1 MSKERPA
8 APQPNPARRGPGGG
22 GPAMALMPGEKP
34 KNFKKTMNSLLKTLS
49 PHKGKLVLV
58 FLFAIASTLFTII
71 SPNILGNATDLV
83 VSGIRDGD
91 GPDFGRLIE
100 ILLFLC
106 ALYGLSFFF
115 SFIQGFLMAD
125 VSQKVIYGLR
135 KSLSEKLDRLPLQ
148 YTDGKTHGEILSRF
162 TNDIET
168 INQTLSQSITQ
179 IITSI
184 TTLLG
189 IVAMMVYINGFMTLV
204 ALVALPLSM
213 ITIRL
218 VVRFSQVHF
227 RNQQRFLG
235 EVNSHVEEM
244 FTGHLVVKSFNGEED
259 SIRQFSEINDRL
271 AEASRKSQ
279 FLSGLMMP
287 LTGFIGNLSYVFV
300 CLAGGY
306 LALKGQ
312 VSIGNIQAFLQYVRS
327 FNQPITQA
335 ANVANVLQ
343 STAAAAERIFE
354 MLEEKEEAPDQ
365 EEPCS
370 LHPNQVKG
378 QVEFRNVHFG
388 YGSDHLTIQDF
399 NFTALPGQRIAIV
412 GPTGGGKTTLV
423 KLLMR
428 FYELNAGQILIDGQD
443 IQQVPRRD
451 LRRMLSMVLQDTWLF
466 SGSLRENIRYGNSRS
481 SDEDV
486 IEAAK
491 AAHIHHFINTLPDG
505 YDMVI
510 NEEAS
515 NISQG
520 QKQLITIARAILA
533 DAPILILDEATSSV
547 DTRTE
552 VLIQNAM
559 ANLMQGRTSFIIA
572 HRLSTIR
579 NADRILFIREGRIAE
594 QGTHDELMALNGF
607 YRELYDSQY

>member
-1 MSKERPA
+1 
-8 APQPNPARRGPGGG
+8 
-22 GPAMALMPGEKP
+22 
-34 KNFKKTMNSLLKTLS
+34 
-49 PHKGKLVLV
+49 
-58 FLFAIASTLFTII
+58 
-71 SPNILGNATDLV
+71 
-83 VSGIRDGD
+83 
-91 GPDFGRLIE
+91 
-100 ILLFLC
+100 
-106 ALYGLSFFF
+106 
-115 SFIQGFLMAD
+115 
-125 VSQKVIYGLR
+125 
-135 KSLSEKLDRLPLQ
+135 
-148 YTDGKTHGEILSRF
+148 
-162 TNDIET
+162 
-168 INQTLSQSITQ
+168 
-179 IITSI
+179 
-184 TTLLG
+184 
-189 IVAMMVYINGFMTLV
+189 
-204 ALVALPLSM
+204 
-213 ITIRL
+213 
-218 VVRFSQVHF
+218 
-227 RNQQRFLG
+227 
-235 EVNSHVEEM
+235 
-244 FTGHLVVKSFNGEED
+244 
-259 SIRQFSEINDRL
+259 
-271 AEASRKSQ
+271 
-279 FLSGLMMP
+279 
-287 LTGFIGNLSYVFV
+287 
-300 CLAGGY
+300 
-306 LALKGQ
+306 
-312 VSIGNIQAFLQYVRS
+312 
-327 FNQPITQA
+327 
-335 ANVANVLQ
+335 
-343 STAAAAERIFE
+343 

-388 YGSDHLTIQDF
+388 YGSDRLTIQDF

-579 NADRILFIREGRIAE
+579 NADRILFIRDGRIAE
-594 QGTHDELMALNGF
+594 QGTHEELMALKGL
-607 YRELYDSQY
+607 YRDLYDSQY

>member
-1 MSKERPA
+1 
-8 APQPNPARRGPGGG
+8 
-22 GPAMALMPGEKP
+22 MALMPGEKP
-34 KNFKKTMNSLLKTLS
+34 KNFKRTMKSLLKTLA
-49 PHKGKLVLV
+49 PYKGKLVLV
-58 FLFAIASTLFTII
+58 FFFAIASTVFTIL

-83 VSGIRDGD
+83 VSGIQTKG
-91 GPDFGRLIE
+91 GPDFGRLME

-115 SFIQGFLMAD
+115 SFIQGFIMAD
-125 VSQKVIYGLR
+125 VSQKVVYGLR

-148 YTDGKTHGEILSRF
+148 YLDGKTHGEVLSRF

-168 INQTLSQSITQ
+168 INQSLSQSITQ
-179 IITSI
+179 IITSF
-184 TTLLG
+184 TTLAG
-189 IVAMMVYINGFMTLV
+189 IVAMMIYINGIMTLV
-204 ALVALPLSM
+204 ALIALPLSM
-213 ITIRL
+213 VIIRL
-218 VVRFSQVHF
+218 VVRFSQGHF

-235 EVNSHVEEM
+235 EINSHVEEM
-244 FTGHLVVKSFNGEED
+244 FTGHLVVKAFNGEEE

-300 CLAGGY
+300 CITGGY

-327 FNQPITQA
+327 FNQPIAQA

-343 STAAAAERIFE
+343 STAAAAERVFE
-354 MLEEKEEAPDQ
+354 ILEEKEEAEDL
-365 EEPCS
+365 EESCS
-370 LHPNQVKG
+370 LHPEQIQGK
-378 QVEFRNVHFG
+378 VEFRNVDFG
-388 YGSDHLTIQDF
+388 YSPENRIIEDF
-399 NFTALPGQRIAIV
+399 SFTAFPGQRIAIV

-428 FYELNAGQILIDGQD
+428 FYELNKGQILIDDRD
-443 IQQVPRRD
+443 IREIPRCD

-466 SGSLRENIRYGNSRS
+466 SGSLRENIRYGNMRS

-486 IEAAK
+486 TEAAK
-491 AAHIHHFINTLPDG
+491 AAHIHHFIKTLPEG

-594 QGTHDELMALNGF
+594 QGSHEELMALNGF